1 MDRRKLDIV
10 MSSVLIL
17 VAIIILKNDSLVVGG
32 VESELGAMF
41 LPRVVAGLMIIF
53 SAAIAIGSIRRLFMN
68 AEKDECERLDVD
80 GFSGIL
86 LYIGIFVA
94 YWLVVP
100 YVGFL
105 VATPFVMLAIAVLL
119 GGRNWLPII
128 TMSIVAPLVIY
139 YGSLNFLRVF
149 LPAWN
154 LS

>member
-10 MSSVLIL
+10 MSSVLIS
-17 VAIIILKNDSLVVGG
+17 VAIIILTNDNLVVGG
-32 VESELGAMF
+32 VESELGSLF
-41 LPRVVAGLMIIF
+41 LPRMVAGLMIVF
-53 SAAIAIGSIRRLFMN
+53 SAIIAISSIIRLSMKS
-68 AEKDECERLDVD
+68 EKDECEQIDID

-94 YWLVVP
+94 YWLLVP

-119 GGRNWLPII
+119 GGRNWIPIV
-128 TMSIVAPLVIY
+128 TMSVVTPFVIY

>member
-10 MSSVLIL
+10 MSSVLIS
-17 VAIIILKNDSLVVGG
+17 VAIIILTNDNLVVGG
-32 VESELGAMF
+32 VESELGSLF
-41 LPRVVAGLMIIF
+41 LPRVVAGLMIVF
-53 SAAIAIGSIRRLFMN
+53 SAIIAISSIIRLSIKS
-68 AEKDECERLDVD
+68 EKDECEQIDID

-94 YWLVVP
+94 YWLLVP

-119 GGRNWLPII
+119 GGRNWIPIV
-128 TMSIVAPLVIY
+128 TMSVVTPFVIY